1 MERNASMVAS
11 LVLAAG
17 LGWAASANAAIVTFY
32 GADSGVGPGDPH
44 PLSTAAAAAWD
55 AAEGPHTLLTFEGL
69 ATGSCGSVGSGTTA
83 TCTNL
88 DPAFSGIQ
96 NTNMHTPT
104 ALGFNITPGGTGW
117 LEVGPN
123 FSSPGGSV
131 TFTFSAPVDAFGAY
145 LTDTQVGFPG
155 PITVT
160 FNDGSAEV
168 LSITKTDNTGGALF
182 FGFTDFGKSFTS
194 VTYNTGATDTTRD
207 IWGID
212 DARFSLA
219 AVPEPASLLLL
230 GSGLLGLAAI
240 RRRKSS

>member
-1 MERNASMVAS
+1 
-11 LVLAAG
+11 
-17 LGWAASANAAIVTFY
+17 
-32 GADSGVGPGDPH
+32 
-44 PLSTAAAAAWD
+44 
-55 AAEGPHTLLTFEGL
+55 
-69 ATGSCGSVGSGTTA
+69 
-83 TCTNL
+83 
-88 DPAFSGIQ
+88 
-96 NTNMHTPT
+96 
-104 ALGFNITPGGTGW
+104 
-117 LEVGPN
+117 
-123 FSSPGGSV
+123 
-131 TFTFSAPVDAFGAY
+131 
-145 LTDTQVGFPG
+145 
-155 PITVT
+155 VT

-194 VTYNTGATDTTRD
+194 VTYNPGATDTTRD

>member
-1 MERNASMVAS
+1 M
-11 LVLAAG
+11 
-17 LGWAASANAAIVTFY
+17 
-32 GADSGVGPGDPH
+32 
-44 PLSTAAAAAWD
+44 
-55 AAEGPHTLLTFEGL
+55 
-69 ATGSCGSVGSGTTA
+69 
-83 TCTNL
+83 
-88 DPAFSGIQ
+88 
-96 NTNMHTPT
+96 
-104 ALGFNITPGGTGW
+104 
-117 LEVGPN
+117 
-123 FSSPGGSV
+123 
-131 TFTFSAPVDAFGAY
+131 
-145 LTDTQVGFPG
+145 
-155 PITVT
+155 T

-219 AVPEPASLLLL
+219 AAAPEPASLLLL